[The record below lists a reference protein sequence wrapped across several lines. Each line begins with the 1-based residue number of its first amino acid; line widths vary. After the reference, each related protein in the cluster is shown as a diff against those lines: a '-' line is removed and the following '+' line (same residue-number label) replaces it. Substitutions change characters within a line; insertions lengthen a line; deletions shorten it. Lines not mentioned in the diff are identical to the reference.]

1 MSENKKVKENK
12 NKAPKDHWF
21 SFSGIRKEA
30 KRVRWPHW
38 KSEGASKPGILQNTA
53 EVVVFTASFALF
65 FVVCELVITYL
76 LKFIGIGA

>member
-38 KSEGASKPGILQNTA
+38 KSEGASKPGILRNTA
-53 EVVVFTASFALF
+53 
-65 FVVCELVITYL
+65 
-76 LKFIGIGA
+76 